1 MKTFTHACA
10 ASLITSSLVIGAVP
24 AASQDR
30 EELPTTT
37 LSATSAFAA
46 LKVRKPSLTVKLTD
60 DSAPLKASLWAVH
73 LLQESGDVVLPYNG
87 RRESG
92 FEMTGPFLERAA
104 GIRVEF
110 AF

>member
-1 MKTFTHACA
+1 MKTFTRTCA
-10 ASLITSSLVIGAVP
+10 ASLITSYLVIGAVP
-24 AASQDR
+24 AASQGT
-30 EELPTTT
+30 EELPSTT
-37 LSATSAFAA
+37 LPATSAFAA
-46 LKVRKPSLTVKLTD
+46 LTVKKPSLTVKLTD
-60 DSAPLKASLWAVH
+60 DGAPLKASLWAVH
-73 LLQESGDVVLPYNG
+73 ILQESGDVVLPYHG